1 MKLFSIFS
9 LIFLSTSI
17 VALPST
23 PSFVVAKTT
32 NVVLREEVD
41 VNRLGMDLVGKVGR
55 GGALVTKEQFLMAD
69 IAVNLLYGVQMLL
82 APGKLVTD
90 HFNSETSNLLNF
102 FIRGSSVGFLG
113 LAYFLHKSTDG
124 ELNHKVA
131 LGTAIAT
138 GVLYPWNAKLNTAL
152 ALPIKY
158 PMHYVPE
165 VIFILLT
172 IAGIASGM
180 E

>member
-1 MKLFSIFS
+1 M
-9 LIFLSTSI
+9 
-17 VALPST
+17 
-23 PSFVVAKTT
+23 
-32 NVVLREEVD
+32 
-41 VNRLGMDLVGKVGR
+41 
-55 GGALVTKEQFLMAD
+55 
-69 IAVNLLYGVQMLL
+69 NLLYGVQMLL

-152 ALPIKY
+152 ALPIKVSRANANLLALFTPNQHPIFHSQPQY